1 MPIVVAFLVVG
12 LLFLFLLRYEE
23 KKGLKVKSTETDLH
37 AMDDGATF
45 GGLVGQA
52 QMAKMG
58 IAADDVRQREDTEF
72 KKFKFE
78 DT

>member
-12 LLFLFLLRYEE
+12 LLFLLLLRYEQ
-23 KKGLKVKSTETDLH
+23 KKGLKVKRSETDLQ

-58 IAADDVRQREDTEF
+58 IEPDDVRQREDTEF
-72 KKFKFE
+72 KKFKFDDE
-78 DT
+78 